1 MPIRLVRE
9 DPVIRHPS
17 RQSVCLDA
25 ISAQGSAALSGNT
38 ILLAEDDML
47 IAFDI
52 IDFLKSAGCEVIGP
66 FAGASEALT
75 AAATHNIDL
84 AVLDINLR
92 GEAVWPVVEVLRERG
107 VQFLFLTGY
116 PKSDLLQNTI
126 WLEKPFVGETLLE
139 TLAALSKARAPRR
152 TTVPRTKSD

>member
-1 MPIRLVRE
+1 MPTHRVRDHPNIRS
-9 DPVIRHPS
+9 PGY
-17 RQSVCLDA
+17 QSVGLDT
-25 ISAQGSAALSGNT
+25 IPAQGNTALSGKV

-52 IDFLKSAGCEVIGP
+52 VDFLKSAGGEVIGP
-66 FAGASEALT
+66 FAGVSETLT
-75 AAATHNIDL
+75 AAATQDIDL